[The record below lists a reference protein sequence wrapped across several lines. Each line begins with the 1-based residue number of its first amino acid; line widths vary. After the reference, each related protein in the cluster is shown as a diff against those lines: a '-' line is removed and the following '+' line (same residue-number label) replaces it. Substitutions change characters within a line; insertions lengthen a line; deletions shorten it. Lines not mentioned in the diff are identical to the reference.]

1 MPNYPMNQPW
11 QQQTNFTNY
20 QQTNAQQVPFQNAYQ
35 QPQPQMR
42 QSPVMS
48 IAPVRGFDN
57 MIQFPVAV
65 GTDLYL
71 LDLEA
76 MKLYRKCNPTNPR
89 EFEEFDL
96 SRVINTENQNEPVSR
111 AELDEMK
118 SMMAQM
124 MNMIQTQQDAGAS
137 RGGYQ
142 QPAEQPMQGQQDTGA
157 SHSGYQQRPNQKYNG
172 KRGGR
177 HDGSGNVPANDG

>member
-1 MPNYPMNQPW
+1 MSNYPMNQPW

-20 QQTNAQQVPFQNAYQ
+20 QQTNAPQVPFQNACQ

-124 MNMIQTQQDAGAS
+124 MSMIQNA
-137 RGGYQ
+137 Q
-142 QPAEQPMQGQQDTGA
+142 QPAEQQIQG
-157 SHSGYQQRPNQKYNG
+157 QQRPNQKYNG

>member
-1 MPNYPMNQPW
+1 MPNYQTNSTW
-11 QQQTNFTNY
+11 QQQNF
-20 QQTNAQQVPFQNAYQ
+20 QSFSQAPQMSFQNQ
-35 QPQPQMR
+35 FQPQPQPQMR

-124 MNMIQTQQDAGAS
+124 MSMIQTQQDAGAS
-137 RGGYQ
+137 RSGYQ
-142 QPAEQPMQGQQDTGA
+142 QPAEQQIQG
-157 SHSGYQQRPNQKYNG
+157 QQRPNQKYNG

>member
-1 MPNYPMNQPW
+1 MPNYQPNQPW
-11 QQQTNFTNY
+11 QQQTNFQNY
-20 QQTNAQQVPFQNAYQ
+20 NQAPQMQFQNQFQ
-35 QPQPQMR
+35 QPQAQMPQH

-48 IAPVRGFDN
+48 IAPVRGFEN
-57 MIQFPVAV
+57 MLQFPVAV

-76 MKLYRKCNPTNPR
+76 MKLYRKNNPVNPR

-96 SRVINTENQNEPVSR
+96 SRVIKNENQNEPVSR
-111 AELDEMK
+111 AEVDELK

-124 MNMIQTQQDAGAS
+124 MTMIQGTQQT
-137 RGGYQ
+137 
-142 QPAEQPMQGQQDTGA
+142 AESQ
-157 SHSGYQQRPNQKYNG
+157 SRPNQKFNG

>member
-11 QQQTNFTNY
+11 QQQSNFTNY
-20 QQTNAQQVPFQNAYQ
+20 QQTNAPQVPFQNAYQ

-124 MNMIQTQQDAGAS
+124 MSMIQQNSGAQQTQAEPQS
-137 RGGYQ
+137 NT
-142 QPAEQPMQGQQDTGA
+142 QP
-157 SHSGYQQRPNQKYNG
+157 RPNQSQRYNG

>member
-11 QQQTNFTNY
+11 QQQTNFANY
-20 QQTNAQQVPFQNAYQ
+20 QQTNTPQVPFQNAYQ

-124 MNMIQTQQDAGAS
+124 MSMIQNS
-137 RGGYQ
+137 Q
-142 QPAEQPMQGQQDTGA
+142 QPAEQQIQG
-157 SHSGYQQRPNQKYNG
+157 QQRPNQKYNG

>member
-11 QQQTNFTNY
+11 QQQTNFANY
-20 QQTNAQQVPFQNAYQ
+20 QQTNAPQVPFQNAYQ

-124 MNMIQTQQDAGAS
+124 MSMIQQNSGAQQTQAEPQNNV
-137 RGGYQ
+137 
-142 QPAEQPMQGQQDTGA
+142 QPRLNQN
-157 SHSGYQQRPNQKYNG
+157 QRYNG

>member
-11 QQQTNFTNY
+11 QQQSNFANY
-20 QQTNAQQVPFQNAYQ
+20 QQTNAPQVPFQNTYQ

-124 MNMIQTQQDAGAS
+124 MSMIQQNSGTQQTQAEP
-137 RGGYQ
+137 Q
-142 QPAEQPMQGQQDTGA
+142 NNLQP
-157 SHSGYQQRPNQKYNG
+157 RPNQNQRYNG

>member
-1 MPNYPMNQPW
+1 MPSYPTNQSIP
-11 QQQTNFTNY
+11 QMTFNGYPQ
-20 QQTNAQQVPFQNAYQ
+20 NASPQPQSPFQGQ
-35 QPQPQMR
+35 WGQPQPQMH
-42 QSPVMS
+42 QPPVMS

-57 MIQFPVAV
+57 MLQFPVAV

-71 LDLEA
+71 IDWEA
-76 MKLYRKCNPTNPR
+76 MKLYRKNNPTNPR
-89 EFEEFDL
+89 EYDELDL
-96 SRVINTENQNEPVSR
+96 TRVIRNENQNEPVSR

-124 MNMIQTQQDAGAS
+124 MSMIQTQQDAGAQY
-137 RGGYQ
+137 GNGQHQ
-142 QPAEQPMQGQQDTGA
+142 QQAEPQNNGQPRSNQN
-157 SHSGYQQRPNQKYNG
+157 QRYNG

>member
-1 MPNYPMNQPW
+1 MPNYQMPQNVSQMN
-11 QQQTNFTNY
+11 F
-20 QQTNAQQVPFQNAYQ
+20 NAYQ
-35 QPQPQMR
+35 QNQVTQMPYQNQYAQPQPQMR
-42 QSPVMS
+42 NQSPVMS

-57 MIQFPVAV
+57 MLQFPVAV

-71 LDLEA
+71 LDLEG
-76 MKLYRKCNPTNPR
+76 MKLYRKNNPTNPR

-96 SRVINTENQNEPVSR
+96 SRVIKAENQNEPVSR

-124 MNMIQTQQDAGAS
+124 MSMIQTQQDAGAS
-137 RGGYQ
+137 RSGYQ
-142 QPAEQPMQGQQDTGA
+142 QPAEQQG
-157 SHSGYQQRPNQKYNG
+157 QQRPNQKYNG

>member
-11 QQQTNFTNY
+11 QQQTNFASY
-20 QQTNAQQVPFQNAYQ
+20 QQTNAPQVPFQNAYQ

-76 MKLYRKCNPTNPR
+76 MKLYRKNNPTNPR

-124 MNMIQTQQDAGAS
+124 MSMIQTQQDTGAS
-137 RGGYQ
+137 RSGYQ
-142 QPAEQPMQGQQDTGA
+142 QPAEQQIQG
-157 SHSGYQQRPNQKYNG
+157 QQRPNQKYNG

>member
-20 QQTNAQQVPFQNAYQ
+20 QQTNAPQVPFQNAYQ
-35 QPQPQMR
+35 QPQMR

-124 MNMIQTQQDAGAS
+124 MSMIQTQQDAGAS
-137 RGGYQ
+137 CSGYQ
-142 QPAEQPMQGQQDTGA
+142 QPAEQQIQG
-157 SHSGYQQRPNQKYNG
+157 QQRPNQKYNG

-177 HDGSGNVPANDG
+177 HDGSGNVPTNDG

>member
-11 QQQTNFTNY
+11 QQQSNFANY
-20 QQTNAQQVPFQNAYQ
+20 QQTNAPQVPFQNAYQ

-124 MNMIQTQQDAGAS
+124 MSMIQS
-137 RGGYQ
+137 NQ
-142 QPAEQPMQGQQDTGA
+142 QPAEQPIQG
-157 SHSGYQQRPNQKYNG
+157 QQRPNQKYNG

>member
-1 MPNYPMNQPW
+1 MPNYQTNPTW
-11 QQQTNFTNY
+11 QQQNFQSFN
-20 QQTNAQQVPFQNAYQ
+20 QAPQMPFQNQ
-35 QPQPQMR
+35 FQPQPQMR

-124 MNMIQTQQDAGAS
+124 MSMIQS
-137 RGGYQ
+137 NQ
-142 QPAEQPMQGQQDTGA
+142 QPAEQQIQG
-157 SHSGYQQRPNQKYNG
+157 QQRPNQKYNG

>member
-1 MPNYPMNQPW
+1 MPNYQTNPAW
-11 QQQTNFTNY
+11 QQQNFQNFN
-20 QQTNAQQVPFQNAYQ
+20 QAPQMPFQNQ
-35 QPQPQMR
+35 FQPQQH

-48 IAPVRGFDN
+48 IAPVRGFEN
-57 MIQFPVAV
+57 MLQFPVAV

-76 MKLYRKCNPTNPR
+76 MKLYRKNNPVNPR

-96 SRVINTENQNEPVSR
+96 SRVIKSENQNEPVSR

-124 MNMIQTQQDAGAS
+124 MSMIQS
-137 RGGYQ
+137 NQ
-142 QPAEQPMQGQQDTGA
+142 QPAEQQIKG
-157 SHSGYQQRPNQKYNG
+157 QQRPNQKYNG

-177 HDGSGNVPANDG
+177 HDGSGNVPANDV

>member
-1 MPNYPMNQPW
+1 MPNYQPNQPW
-11 QQQTNFTNY
+11 QQQTNFQNY
-20 QQTNAQQVPFQNAYQ
+20 NQAPQMPFQNQ
-35 QPQPQMR
+35 FQPQQH

-48 IAPVRGFDN
+48 IAPVRGFEN
-57 MIQFPVAV
+57 MLQFPVAV

-76 MKLYRKCNPTNPR
+76 MKLYRKNNPVNPR

-96 SRVINTENQNEPVSR
+96 SRVIKNENQNEPVSR
-111 AELDEMK
+111 AEVDELK

-124 MNMIQTQQDAGAS
+124 MTMIQGQQEAGAS
-137 RGGYQ
+137 R
-142 QPAEQPMQGQQDTGA
+142 
-157 SHSGYQQRPNQKYNG
+157 SGYQQTAEAQPRQNQKFNG

>member
-1 MPNYPMNQPW
+1 MPNYQMPQNVPQMN
-11 QQQTNFTNY
+11 F
-20 QQTNAQQVPFQNAYQ
+20 NAYQ
-35 QPQPQMR
+35 QNQAPQMPYQNQYAQPQPQMHN

-57 MIQFPVAV
+57 MLQFPVAV

-71 LDLEA
+71 LDLEG
-76 MKLYRKCNPTNPR
+76 MKLYRKNNPTNPR

-96 SRVINTENQNEPVSR
+96 SRVIKAENQNEPVSR
-111 AELDEMK
+111 AEVDELK

-124 MNMIQTQQDAGAS
+124 MSMIQS
-137 RGGYQ
+137 SQ
-142 QPAEQPMQGQQDTGA
+142 QPADQQVQG
-157 SHSGYQQRPNQKYNG
+157 QQRPNQKYNG

>member
-1 MPNYPMNQPW
+1 MPNYQTNPTW
-11 QQQTNFTNY
+11 QQQNF
-20 QQTNAQQVPFQNAYQ
+20 QTFNHAPQMPFQNQ
-35 QPQPQMR
+35 FQPQAQMQH

-48 IAPVRGFDN
+48 IAPVRGFEN
-57 MIQFPVAV
+57 MLQFPVAV

-76 MKLYRKCNPTNPR
+76 MKLYRKNNPANPR

-96 SRVINTENQNEPVSR
+96 SRVVKSENQNEPVSR
-111 AELDEMK
+111 AEVDELK

-124 MNMIQTQQDAGAS
+124 MSMIQGN
-137 RGGYQ
+137 Q
-142 QPAEQPMQGQQDTGA
+142 QPAEQQIQG
-157 SHSGYQQRPNQKYNG
+157 QQRPNQKYNG

-177 HDGSGNVPANDG
+177 HDGSGNVPANDV

>member
-11 QQQTNFTNY
+11 QQQSNFANY
-20 QQTNAQQVPFQNAYQ
+20 QQTNAPQVPFQNAYQ
-35 QPQPQMR
+35 QPQPQIR

-124 MNMIQTQQDAGAS
+124 MSMIQQNSGAQQTQAEPQNNA
-137 RGGYQ
+137 
-142 QPAEQPMQGQQDTGA
+142 QP
-157 SHSGYQQRPNQKYNG
+157 RPNQNQRYNG

-177 HDGSGNVPANDG
+177 HDGSNGVPANDG

>member
-1 MPNYPMNQPW
+1 MPNYQTNPTW
-11 QQQTNFTNY
+11 QQQNFQNFN
-20 QQTNAQQVPFQNAYQ
+20 QAPQMPFQNQ
-35 QPQPQMR
+35 FQPQAQMQH

-48 IAPVRGFDN
+48 IAPVRGFEN
-57 MIQFPVAV
+57 MLQFPVAV

-76 MKLYRKCNPTNPR
+76 MKLYRKNNPANPR

-96 SRVINTENQNEPVSR
+96 SRVVKSENQNEPVSR
-111 AELDEMK
+111 AEVDELK

-124 MNMIQTQQDAGAS
+124 MSMIQGN
-137 RGGYQ
+137 Q
-142 QPAEQPMQGQQDTGA
+142 QPAEQQIQG
-157 SHSGYQQRPNQKYNG
+157 QQRPNQKYNG

-177 HDGSGNVPANDG
+177 HDGSGNVPANDV

>member
-1 MPNYPMNQPW
+1 MPNYQTNPTW
-11 QQQTNFTNY
+11 QQQNFQNFN
-20 QQTNAQQVPFQNAYQ
+20 QPPQMPFQNQ
-35 QPQPQMR
+35 FQPQTQMQH

-48 IAPVRGFDN
+48 IAPVRGFEN
-57 MIQFPVAV
+57 MLQFPVAV

-76 MKLYRKCNPTNPR
+76 MKLYRKNNPANPR

-96 SRVINTENQNEPVSR
+96 SRVVKSENQNEPVSR
-111 AELDEMK
+111 AEVDELK

-124 MNMIQTQQDAGAS
+124 MALIQ
-137 RGGYQ
+137 
-142 QPAEQPMQGQQDTGA
+142 EQPRQ
-157 SHSGYQQRPNQKYNG
+157 NQKFNG

>member
-1 MPNYPMNQPW
+1 M
-11 QQQTNFTNY
+11 
-20 QQTNAQQVPFQNAYQ
+20 
-35 QPQPQMR
+35 
-42 QSPVMS
+42 
-48 IAPVRGFDN
+48 RGFEN
-57 MIQFPVAV
+57 MLQFPVAV

-76 MKLYRKCNPTNPR
+76 MKLYRKNNPANPR

-96 SRVINTENQNEPVSR
+96 SRVVKSENQNEPVSR
-111 AELDEMK
+111 AEVDELK

-124 MNMIQTQQDAGAS
+124 MALIQ
-137 RGGYQ
+137 
-142 QPAEQPMQGQQDTGA
+142 EQPRQ
-157 SHSGYQQRPNQKYNG
+157 NQKFNG

>member
-20 QQTNAQQVPFQNAYQ
+20 QQTNAPQVPFQNAYQ

-124 MNMIQTQQDAGAS
+124 MSMIQQNSVAQQTQAEPQNNA
-137 RGGYQ
+137 
-142 QPAEQPMQGQQDTGA
+142 QP
-157 SHSGYQQRPNQKYNG
+157 RPNQNQRYNG

-177 HDGSGNVPANDG
+177 HDGSGNVPANDV

>member
-1 MPNYPMNQPW
+1 MPNYPMNQQW
-11 QQQTNFTNY
+11 QQQTNFANY
-20 QQTNAQQVPFQNAYQ
+20 QQTNAPQVPFQNAYQ

-124 MNMIQTQQDAGAS
+124 MSMIQQNSGAQQTQAEPQS
-137 RGGYQ
+137 NT
-142 QPAEQPMQGQQDTGA
+142 QP
-157 SHSGYQQRPNQKYNG
+157 RPNQSQRYNG

-177 HDGSGNVPANDG
+177 HDGSGNVPANDV